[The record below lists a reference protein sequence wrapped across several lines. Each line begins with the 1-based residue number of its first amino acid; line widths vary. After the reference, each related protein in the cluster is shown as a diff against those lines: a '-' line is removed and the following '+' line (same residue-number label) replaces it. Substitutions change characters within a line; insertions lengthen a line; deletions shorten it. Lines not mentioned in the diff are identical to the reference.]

1 MTKATAILAF
11 VGMGIC
17 AAAAGQSSPAAPPAG
32 NSTSQSSNQSS
43 SQGTKTPAQPG
54 QSNSKAASQSKPQTQ
69 TSSQAQPR
77 HIPLAGDPFFAPVAI
92 SLGPQSLKERFED
105 YAVVTFGPRAL
116 VGPAFSSLILMA
128 HPPKDYPHYWRD
140 GGGAFGRNYGAFLA
154 RASSLQA
161 GRFFTGTALH
171 EDFRYRPSP
180 SHNFIVRG
188 AHAIAFTVVDRS
200 ALGESR
206 LALANFA
213 GAAAGGFVGRLYLPA
228 PYNSLHYAGIHTA
241 EMFGTLAGQNLLR
254 EFAPDID
261 ALTRKLHLP
270 FPRIPV
276 PGWWV
281 PRKN

>member
-1 MTKATAILAF
+1 MAGAWLNAQTPQGTPSAGGTANQGLPA
-11 VGMGIC
+11 
-17 AAAAGQSSPAAPPAG
+17 PAAPQKTNPQPAA
-32 NSTSQSSNQSS
+32 Q
-43 SQGTKTPAQPG
+43 TKTKTQPAPLQE
-54 QSNSKAASQSKPQTQ
+54 
-69 TSSQAQPR
+69 PR

-92 SLGPQSLKERFED
+92 SLGPQTMKQRFDD

-161 GRFFTGTALH
+161 GRFFTGAALH
-171 EDFRYRPSP
+171 EDFRYRPSA
-180 SHNFIVRG
+180 SHNFVIRT
-188 AHAIAFTVVDRS
+188 AHAIGFTFVDKS
-200 ALGESR
+200 ALGENR

-213 GAAAGGFVGRLYLPA
+213 GAAAAGFVGELYLPA

-241 EMFGTLAGQNLLR
+241 EIFATLAGQNVLR

-261 ALTRKLHLP
+261 SLTRKLHLP
-270 FPRIPV
+270 FPRIPI